1 MPRAKL
7 AHQRVNASGLRR
19 RTDLSFGSVLFPD
32 PAFDAARGSQVSPE
46 LSDFVL
52 AFRLP
57 VVSSAGFPRL
67 GRKRGHKP
75 AYKGRT
81 PAAAI

>member
-1 MPRAKL
+1 M
-7 AHQRVNASGLRR
+7 
-19 RTDLSFGSVLFPD
+19 FPD
-32 PAFDAARGSQVSPE
+32 PAFDAARGSQVPPE

-52 AFRLP
+52 AFRPP
-57 VVSSAGFPRL
+57 VVSPPGFRRL
-67 GRKRGHKP
+67 GHKRWHKP